1 MLAAAEQQQL
11 QNNVTSL
18 SEELE
23 GNPGRGGVLARLGA
37 GIATKQIAALAG
49 CSVRTMQRAKKDQRE
64 NPARDKRFKET
75 LPLHRIRV
83 PINEKQ
89 ATIRWLHEICP
100 TRSGTKYF
108 MQYCLS
114 KRLYEEYK
122 EAVTEKR
129 ITWPRKRRG
138 CKAETGEVVACGEEG
153 GEGAHVE
160 AVLWPIPLC

>member
-1 MLAAAEQQQL
+1 MVQLGNVADMPAFMAAFDLRMLRRYSRGGRLLAAAEQLQL
-11 QNNVTSL
+11 QNNVTTL

-23 GNPGRGGVLARLGA
+23 GNHGRGGVLARLGA

-83 PINEKQ
+83 PINEKL

-100 TRSGTKYF
+100 S
-108 MQYCLS
+108 
-114 KRLYEEYK
+114 
-122 EAVTEKR
+122 
-129 ITWPRKRRG
+129 
-138 CKAETGEVVACGEEG
+138 
-153 GEGAHVE
+153 
-160 AVLWPIPLC
+160 